1 MTAKVRAIARVK
13 RGPFQMDDHNF
24 EREKLCYEQNFLQ
37 ARALNAQ
44 MVQLPL
50 ASITLTGGLWFG
62 AGGIAHVP
70 PVVSFGLLTLAF
82 ISNLCLITV
91 TARIRIVFKSYLE
104 KIEEFYKDGF
114 VNGRSHNHCSP
125 FLSEFSMVYMFFIQ
139 LYIAAAM
146 SAFAAIYLYWPFES
160 LSACGKIVGQ
170 STIALLF
177 TAVFCASAFV
187 TFKTCQVAEN
197 GR

>member
-1 MTAKVRAIARVK
+1 
-13 RGPFQMDDHNF
+13 MDDHEF
-24 EREKLCYEQNFLQ
+24 ERQKLCYEQNFQQ

-62 AGGIAHVP
+62 AGGIEHVP
-70 PVVSFGLLTLAF
+70 HVVSFGLLTLAF

-114 VNGRSHNHCSP
+114 VNGKSRDHGSTFISD
-125 FLSEFSMVYMFFIQ
+125 FSMIYMFFIQ
-139 LYIAAAM
+139 LYTAAAM
-146 SAFAAIYLYWPFES
+146 SAFAAVFLYWPFET
-160 LSACGKIVGQ
+160 LSGCSKVISQTSMTCIFLLVF
-170 STIALLF
+170 IASSWITL
-177 TAVFCASAFV
+177 
-187 TFKTCQVAEN
+187 KTCQVPDK
-197 GR
+197 